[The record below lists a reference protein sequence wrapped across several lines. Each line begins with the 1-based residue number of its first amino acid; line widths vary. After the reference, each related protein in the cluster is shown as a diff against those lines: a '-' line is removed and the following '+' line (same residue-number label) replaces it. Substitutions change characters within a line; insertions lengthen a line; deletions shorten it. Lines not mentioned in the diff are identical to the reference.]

1 MGHNV
6 GNDLSDAI
14 IGLIGTRGPL
24 SRASIARQLGVSP
37 ASITHLTRS
46 LIEEGVL
53 REAGTDASSGGRP
66 ATLLDLND
74 RRRYA
79 LGVKITPNHL
89 AVTEVEMNKE
99 QGPSTSLD
107 LDMRSPDALDQITQ
121 AVAQAARSHQDE
133 LMGVGLAIPGFSKP
147 QDPDTVTIS
156 GEGVD
161 VWPLWEAGFSHG
173 FRSRLPIHRRDIPV
187 TVQPWSEDTWAYGAA
202 SLVFASPIVGRRA
215 S

>member
-107 LDMRSPDALDQITQ
+107 LDMRSPALWI
-121 AVAQAARSHQDE
+121 RSPRPWPRPHAHTRTSSWESGLRSQD
-133 LMGVGLAIPGFSKP
+133 S
-147 QDPDTVTIS
+147 
-156 GEGVD
+156 
-161 VWPLWEAGFSHG
+161 
-173 FRSRLPIHRRDIPV
+173 
-187 TVQPWSEDTWAYGAA
+187 
-202 SLVFASPIVGRRA
+202 ASPRTRTSSLLPFWAGTRWTWVGSYVSARVCR
-215 S
+215 SS